1 MKINEVIVKEWTG
14 PGKEFAPPTPKD
26 FLPKKKQKLVM
37 AQGEDEGL
45 TSGADIVLSKNGEQA
60 VIDLKLSDQEVELLK
75 AVALGWADPSDLGD
89 LEQDI
94 FDYWLEANPEDFNP
108 NLHGG
113 GADPSD
119 TIMDELESWFEDAV
133 KEWSK
138 GDTAAAAKDS
148 KKVQRTG
155 THANRKWAVGEE
167 REDDAPVAPRKNVG
181 TGVNSSPM
189 VTSKK
194 KKLDPR
200 IKMDYTDDE
209 ENVNTLMGSEEGAPT
224 IDDLARMLKLA
235 GVKSEAAGKAKPVNR
250 NSGSWWSGD
259 IDGSEFAINKA
270 ASQVDDFSA
279 GGTVDPKPSFG
290 DVEGISKPTPNVD
303 TFSSKF
309 HKSPDWKNIDVTPKK
324 RKNTDPDR

>member
-1 MKINEVIVKEWTG
+1 MKVFEIAGPVFTG
-14 PGKEFAPPTPKD
+14 PSADFAPKIAEP
-26 FLPKKKQKLVM
+26 
-37 AQGEDEGL
+37 AEEL

-60 VIDLKLSDQEVELLK
+60 VRDLKLSDQEVELLK
-75 AVALGWADPSDLGD
+75 AVALGWADSSDLGD

-138 GDTAAAAKDS
+138 GDTAAADKDS

-155 THANRKWAVGEE
+155 THANRKWAVGE
-167 REDDAPVAPRKNVG
+167 DTNPF
-181 TGVNSSPM
+181 
-189 VTSKK
+189 KK
-194 KKLDPR
+194 FPQSTKPIKMPSHNEISDEEITRKLDGKGIPSMPSHNE
-200 IKMDYTDDE
+200 ISDE
-209 ENVNTLMGSEEGAPT
+209 E
-224 IDDLARMLKLA
+224 IIRMLKLA
-235 GVKSEAAGKAKPVNR
+235 GVKSEAAGKAKPHT
-250 NSGSWWSGD
+250 D
-259 IDGSEFAINKA
+259 LTTADP
-270 ASQVDDFSA
+270 DDFSA
-279 GGTVDPKPSFG
+279 GGTFDPKPSFG